1 MVKMDNVVRCYRG
14 IDPLDGEDSLFAVK
28 NGMVAPSICSGVDD
42 QWLTIKGFGSFDEW
56 STTSDKYNTT
66 ICTMLDQ
73 FELLWEKQE

>member
-14 IDPLDGEDSLFAVK
+14 IDPLDDADSVFVVK
-28 NGMVAPSICSGVDD
+28 NGAVAPSTYDGCDD
-42 QWLTIKGFGSFDEW
+42 PWLTIEGFGSFDEW
-56 STTSDKYNTT
+56 STMSDKYNAT